1 MRLTRVITL
10 SVDRERE
17 GLQARRRLPRVEEQP
32 VQAEQDGPTVNA
44 AREGDA
50 KGGGRI
56 VLREPAAY
64 FGAERFD
71 IVAADDVEVRREG
84 TPRRIEEATVHRVG
98 VGASDEAQRGDVVGG
113 HHARIAGM
121 ELTAPS
127 PSTELG
133 RNLVDSF
140 GDDQDWALSGLG
152 EKVPEGAVQATRQMH
167 LLLLPGDERERP
179 LEGEQ
184 GQRISVQQAAMRFV
198 EGQVADPLC
207 MGREEIDDRR
217 DVLAAHASL
226 PLFGGVARATME
238 VRSPLKKAFSVLRS
252 RGSRDLRQVR
262 GDHRSSQGTRCRW
275 SCMLR
280 GAGLAIGRGGGAVT
294 APGC

>member
-32 VQAEQDGPTVNA
+32 VQAEQHRSTVDA
-44 AREGDA
+44 ARESDA
-50 KGGGRI
+50 NGGAGI
-56 VLREPAAY
+56 VLREPAAR

-113 HHARIAGM
+113 HHARIAGV

-133 RNLVDSF
+133 RNLVDAF

-152 EKVPEGAVQATRQMH
+152 EEVPQGAVQAARQVH
-167 LLLLPGDERERP
+167 LLVLLRNQRE
-179 LEGEQ
+179 
-184 GQRISVQQAAMRFV
+184 
-198 EGQVADPLC
+198 
-207 MGREEIDDRR
+207 
-217 DVLAAHASL
+217 
-226 PLFGGVARATME
+226 
-238 VRSPLKKAFSVLRS
+238 
-252 RGSRDLRQVR
+252 
-262 GDHRSSQGTRCRW
+262 
-275 SCMLR
+275 
-280 GAGLAIGRGGGAVT
+280 
-294 APGC
+294 